1 MVSEH
6 PVLVSIESVWLT
18 TFSAYR
24 LIDIEPYLRMIVLLY
39 VRSLRSPAIW

>member
-1 MVSEH
+1 MVSKH
-6 PVLVSIESVWLT
+6 QVLVSIGSVRLT

-39 VRSLRSPAIW
+39 VRSLRSPPI